1 MIMSVDPKILLG
13 VGFLLLVIG
22 VVLPMLMVLQ
32 IIEST
37 FFLDFFSYGASFLG
51 LIVGLIGA
59 FSLIQK
65 SRKRDRDR

>member
-51 LIVGLIGA
+51 LIIGLVGA
-59 FSLIQK
+59 FSLIQR

>member
-1 MIMSVDPKILLG
+1 MMSIDPKILLG

-22 VVLPMLMVLQ
+22 VVLPFLMVLKY
-32 IIEST
+32 IPST

-51 LIVGLIGA
+51 LIIGMIGA
-59 FSLIQK
+59 MSLVAR